1 MNLFIFVS
9 FVCRNL
15 LIGSFSSL
23 ADEELNVNKIIYTQT
38 QVWFV
43 LTNHLCFIRALKR
56 FDTLL
61 ENASVWRADAL
72 KKDQMDK
79 DVMWNFIFI

>member
-1 MNLFIFVS
+1 MNLFLFLSSS

-38 QVWFV
+38 LEFG
-43 LTNHLCFIRALKR
+43 LCLQITSA
-56 FDTLL
+56 LL
-61 ENASVWRADAL
+61 ERLRGLTPCL
-72 KKDQMDK
+72 KMPQFEDLML
-79 DVMWNFIFI
+79 

>member
-61 ENASVWRADAL
+61 ENASV
-72 KKDQMDK
+72 
-79 DVMWNFIFI
+79 